1 MHTELQARER
11 EVQGLEQCLADSDG
25 KRGEELERCGQVM
38 QDLRNQMEVLQEQ
51 QKASSDMVKG
61 RQSAISLSS
70 ASMWCYLYGR
80 RPIPVFT
87 PACVAQQVSCA
98 EDELTDLRAERSRL
112 VEQLSLR
119 DQALQQLEE
128 STSLLQ
134 QRYQEALDEV
144 SSVRMTS
151 L

>member
-70 ASMWCYLYGR
+70 ASM
-80 RPIPVFT
+80 
-87 PACVAQQVSCA
+87 
-98 EDELTDLRAERSRL
+98 
-112 VEQLSLR
+112 
-119 DQALQQLEE
+119 
-128 STSLLQ
+128 
-134 QRYQEALDEV
+134 
-144 SSVRMTS
+144 
-151 L
+151 